1 MEKKLRI
8 YFNFRDSTGRLNY
21 AENAL
26 NNEQANDIMQ
36 YIALRV
42 VFFCCFYK
50 CYTVC
55 EIEERYHNKIMLS

>member
-21 AENAL
+21 VENAL

-42 VFFCCFYK
+42 VVFISAIPFEK
-50 CYTVC
+50 
-55 EIEERYHNKIMLS
+55 

>member
-42 VFFCCFYK
+42 VFISAIPFVK
-50 CYTVC
+50 
-55 EIEERYHNKIMLS
+55 